1 MSTIIKLENV
11 TKDYGQN
18 RGVFNLNLEI
28 EEGEVFGLV
37 GINGSGKT
45 TTLRQMMGFIK
56 PSNGKITIDGKDAWK
71 NASHLKKEIGYVPGE
86 IAFPDTRTGVT
97 FLKTQ
102 SEMIGIDNNSI
113 TNELI
118 QALKLDTDAI
128 IKRMSKG
135 MKQKTAI
142 VDAFMPDTKILL
154 LDEPTTGLDP
164 VMRDVFIEMILECK
178 KRKKTIIMS
187 SHMFNE
193 LEPTCDR
200 IAFLKNGKIVNI
212 IDTIDMAKIRAV
224 NKVTI
229 AFDTPEEFDHFRNQ
243 KVSIIS
249 DDKTKKTI
257 TVLIEE
263 EELNHLFE
271 LLSQYDIKDII
282 FDHQGLD
289 DYFENHINLEA

>member
-113 TNELI
+113 TNELT

-271 LLSQYDIKDII
+271 LLSQYNIKDII